1 MKLKRILDSL
11 TYEKQMFIKLMALV
25 TIPMII
31 MGIVSSLIYVNGES
45 ARSELQLQ
53 SYSEQITRE
62 YENVFSS
69 LKEYYIEVANED
81 AVRWLAQQEKAPYSM
96 YSDLNRAQDS
106 LQGNYFVEKYV
117 ESYEFINVR
126 SGWILDDYG
135 MFDYDEL
142 KNREEAEQ
150 FLEAQK
156 EVPLSAYW
164 IKAKDSEKY
173 GNHNL
178 RKQNTVDLS
187 GFRLVIKKEY
197 GAGDLAW
204 IIVVK
209 INESKI
215 RQLLPSNYE
224 NMGYSVS
231 VLSDQSVMAETN
243 QKLTQIWLEKFSEEK
258 DWGAFDS
265 EGTLQIGKTT
275 KYSISRTSGATSGL
289 TYLVGFNHN
298 QIRKIGMTFIF
309 ASFAVIAVIAVL
321 IQIVRVLVLAFA
333 NPLNKL
339 ELHVKERDIQL
350 KEFLLSNLIK
360 GEMNEGKIKD
370 ALGKY
375 QITEYSSYRML
386 GMACKEN
393 DNKEILKRE
402 IYTGILETL
411 PEEIQSKIFITPLF
425 YGDKMIFV
433 AGGEDDNAAENQTAV
448 IYKEVK
454 DFIAEHFLYHVS
466 CGISQTFHHLTDM
479 QQAYNEC
486 NEALYDQTN
495 ANKSEG
501 STLVLFDDY
510 SMLKRESNVYDIIME
525 GELVQAI
532 ENCNVEE
539 SQRLLETMIERLDS
553 KHVIGVERNFYL
565 TRLLTV
571 IVGTT
576 VTHGLLLED
585 VFMDSQ
591 YNTFNRIP
599 MLYDTEK
606 LKEAIIKEVIQ
617 PIIESLQKL
626 EDGDEMGIFQQIQ
639 KLVRE
644 NRGNI
649 TLSECAQTLNYHPNY
664 IGKIIKKEKN
674 ITFTDMVNEEK
685 LMQAKYMLLT
695 TEMSVAEISEI
706 LMYNNVQNF
715 IRFFKKHI
723 GVTPAAFRKEH

>member
-1 MKLKRILDSL
+1 M
-11 TYEKQMFIKLMALV
+11 
-25 TIPMII
+25 
-31 MGIVSSLIYVNGES
+31 
-45 ARSELQLQ
+45 
-53 SYSEQITRE
+53 
-62 YENVFSS
+62 
-69 LKEYYIEVANED
+69 
-81 AVRWLAQQEKAPYSM
+81 
-96 YSDLNRAQDS
+96 
-106 LQGNYFVEKYV
+106 
-117 ESYEFINVR
+117 
-126 SGWILDDYG
+126 
-135 MFDYDEL
+135 
-142 KNREEAEQ
+142 
-150 FLEAQK
+150 
-156 EVPLSAYW
+156 
-164 IKAKDSEKY
+164 
-173 GNHNL
+173 
-178 RKQNTVDLS
+178 
-187 GFRLVIKKEY
+187 
-197 GAGDLAW
+197 
-204 IIVVK
+204 
-209 INESKI
+209 
-215 RQLLPSNYE
+215 
-224 NMGYSVS
+224 
-231 VLSDQSVMAETN
+231 
-243 QKLTQIWLEKFSEEK
+243 
-258 DWGAFDS
+258 
-265 EGTLQIGKTT
+265 
-275 KYSISRTSGATSGL
+275 
-289 TYLVGFNHN
+289 
-298 QIRKIGMTFIF
+298 
-309 ASFAVIAVIAVL
+309 
-321 IQIVRVLVLAFA
+321 
-333 NPLNKL
+333 
-339 ELHVKERDIQL
+339 
-350 KEFLLSNLIK
+350 
-360 GEMNEGKIKD
+360 
-370 ALGKY
+370 
-375 QITEYSSYRML
+375 
-386 GMACKEN
+386 
-393 DNKEILKRE
+393 
-402 IYTGILETL
+402 
-411 PEEIQSKIFITPLF
+411 
-425 YGDKMIFV
+425 
-433 AGGEDDNAAENQTAV
+433 

-466 CGISQTFHHLTDM
+466 CGISQTFHHLTDI

-553 KHVIGVERNFYL
+553 KRVIGVERNFYL

>member
-1 MKLKRILDSL
+1 
-11 TYEKQMFIKLMALV
+11 
-25 TIPMII
+25 
-31 MGIVSSLIYVNGES
+31 
-45 ARSELQLQ
+45 
-53 SYSEQITRE
+53 
-62 YENVFSS
+62 
-69 LKEYYIEVANED
+69 
-81 AVRWLAQQEKAPYSM
+81 
-96 YSDLNRAQDS
+96 
-106 LQGNYFVEKYV
+106 
-117 ESYEFINVR
+117 
-126 SGWILDDYG
+126 
-135 MFDYDEL
+135 
-142 KNREEAEQ
+142 
-150 FLEAQK
+150 
-156 EVPLSAYW
+156 
-164 IKAKDSEKY
+164 
-173 GNHNL
+173 
-178 RKQNTVDLS
+178 
-187 GFRLVIKKEY
+187 
-197 GAGDLAW
+197 
-204 IIVVK
+204 
-209 INESKI
+209 
-215 RQLLPSNYE
+215 
-224 NMGYSVS
+224 
-231 VLSDQSVMAETN
+231 
-243 QKLTQIWLEKFSEEK
+243 
-258 DWGAFDS
+258 
-265 EGTLQIGKTT
+265 
-275 KYSISRTSGATSGL
+275 
-289 TYLVGFNHN
+289 
-298 QIRKIGMTFIF
+298 
-309 ASFAVIAVIAVL
+309 
-321 IQIVRVLVLAFA
+321 
-333 NPLNKL
+333 
-339 ELHVKERDIQL
+339 
-350 KEFLLSNLIK
+350 
-360 GEMNEGKIKD
+360 
-370 ALGKY
+370 
-375 QITEYSSYRML
+375 
-386 GMACKEN
+386 
-393 DNKEILKRE
+393 
-402 IYTGILETL
+402 
-411 PEEIQSKIFITPLF
+411 
-425 YGDKMIFV
+425 MIFV

-466 CGISQTFHHLTDM
+466 CGISQTFHHLTDI

-553 KHVIGVERNFYL
+553 KRVIGVERNFYL

>member
-1 MKLKRILDSL
+1 
-11 TYEKQMFIKLMALV
+11 
-25 TIPMII
+25 
-31 MGIVSSLIYVNGES
+31 
-45 ARSELQLQ
+45 
-53 SYSEQITRE
+53 
-62 YENVFSS
+62 
-69 LKEYYIEVANED
+69 
-81 AVRWLAQQEKAPYSM
+81 
-96 YSDLNRAQDS
+96 
-106 LQGNYFVEKYV
+106 
-117 ESYEFINVR
+117 
-126 SGWILDDYG
+126 
-135 MFDYDEL
+135 
-142 KNREEAEQ
+142 
-150 FLEAQK
+150 
-156 EVPLSAYW
+156 
-164 IKAKDSEKY
+164 
-173 GNHNL
+173 
-178 RKQNTVDLS
+178 
-187 GFRLVIKKEY
+187 
-197 GAGDLAW
+197 
-204 IIVVK
+204 
-209 INESKI
+209 
-215 RQLLPSNYE
+215 
-224 NMGYSVS
+224 
-231 VLSDQSVMAETN
+231 
-243 QKLTQIWLEKFSEEK
+243 
-258 DWGAFDS
+258 
-265 EGTLQIGKTT
+265 
-275 KYSISRTSGATSGL
+275 
-289 TYLVGFNHN
+289 
-298 QIRKIGMTFIF
+298 
-309 ASFAVIAVIAVL
+309 
-321 IQIVRVLVLAFA
+321 
-333 NPLNKL
+333 
-339 ELHVKERDIQL
+339 
-350 KEFLLSNLIK
+350 
-360 GEMNEGKIKD
+360 
-370 ALGKY
+370 
-375 QITEYSSYRML
+375 
-386 GMACKEN
+386 
-393 DNKEILKRE
+393 
-402 IYTGILETL
+402 
-411 PEEIQSKIFITPLF
+411 
-425 YGDKMIFV
+425 MIFV

-454 DFIAEHFLYHVS
+454 DFIAESFLYYVS

-486 NEALYDQTN
+486 NEALYDHTN

-553 KHVIGVERNFYL
+553 KRVIGVERNFYL

-591 YNTFNRIP
+591 YNTFNQIP

>member
-1 MKLKRILDSL
+1 MQR
-11 TYEKQMFIKLMALV
+11 
-25 TIPMII
+25 
-31 MGIVSSLIYVNGES
+31 N
-45 ARSELQLQ
+45 
-53 SYSEQITRE
+53 
-62 YENVFSS
+62 
-69 LKEYYIEVANED
+69 
-81 AVRWLAQQEKAPYSM
+81 
-96 YSDLNRAQDS
+96 
-106 LQGNYFVEKYV
+106 
-117 ESYEFINVR
+117 
-126 SGWILDDYG
+126 
-135 MFDYDEL
+135 
-142 KNREEAEQ
+142 
-150 FLEAQK
+150 
-156 EVPLSAYW
+156 
-164 IKAKDSEKY
+164 
-173 GNHNL
+173 
-178 RKQNTVDLS
+178 
-187 GFRLVIKKEY
+187 
-197 GAGDLAW
+197 
-204 IIVVK
+204 
-209 INESKI
+209 
-215 RQLLPSNYE
+215 
-224 NMGYSVS
+224 
-231 VLSDQSVMAETN
+231 
-243 QKLTQIWLEKFSEEK
+243 
-258 DWGAFDS
+258 
-265 EGTLQIGKTT
+265 
-275 KYSISRTSGATSGL
+275 
-289 TYLVGFNHN
+289 
-298 QIRKIGMTFIF
+298 
-309 ASFAVIAVIAVL
+309 
-321 IQIVRVLVLAFA
+321 
-333 NPLNKL
+333 
-339 ELHVKERDIQL
+339 
-350 KEFLLSNLIK
+350 
-360 GEMNEGKIKD
+360 
-370 ALGKY
+370 
-375 QITEYSSYRML
+375 
-386 GMACKEN
+386 
-393 DNKEILKRE
+393 
-402 IYTGILETL
+402 
-411 PEEIQSKIFITPLF
+411 
-425 YGDKMIFV
+425 
-433 AGGEDDNAAENQTAV
+433 NQTAV

-466 CGISQTFHHLTDM
+466 CGISQTFHHLTDI

-553 KHVIGVERNFYL
+553 KRVIGVERNFYL